1 MRVRERDG
9 HRCIARLFPLNTDHR
24 LIKRRGN
31 EVRAHLFTNLHGLK
45 PRQRRDRR
53 RRRKEIRIRKYVLL
67 LADAV
72 AAKRRH
78 GICQSKTIIEDAK
91 SGARHGLWRQSPRDA
106 GPRRQVMPVTNVGLR
121 FVTEAEAHGQ
131 RPSDFPVVTNED
143 SEIELTYCKAWVTCD
158 DAELAGATTASRNL

>member
-9 HRCIARLFPLNTDHR
+9 HRCIARELPLNTNHR

-31 EVRAHLFTNLHGLK
+31 EVRAHLFTNLHRLR
-45 PRQRRDRR
+45 PRQSRDRR

-78 GICQSKTIIEDAK
+78 GVWQSKTIIEDAE
-91 SGARHGLWRQSPRDA
+91 SRARHGFWHQSPRDA
-106 GPRRQVMPVTNVGLR
+106 GPRCQVMPVTNVGLR

-131 RPSDFPVVTNED
+131 HPSDFPVVTDEG
-143 SEIELTYCKAWVTCD
+143 SEIELTY
-158 DAELAGATTASRNL
+158 